1 MTIKNINGTFFHV
14 INSQGRV
21 IGFAT
26 TTELAYAKAAAFIRK
41 KKGQNT

>member
-26 TTELAYAKAAAFIRK
+26 TLTLAYAKALEGERHAH
-41 KKGQNT
+41 T